1 MSSWFPEVATITPE
15 RSLILELIR
24 VCKSAI
30 AQNRARIS
38 VLQSLASQG
47 RSAVANQI
55 ADAVQNATPPA
66 REDLDV
72 LFRSVESDLVSGRE
86 YQHNL
91 RSLLS
96 KL

>member
-30 AQNRARIS
+30 AQNRVRIS

>member
-24 VCKSAI
+24 VCKGAM

-47 RSAVANQI
+47 QSAVANQI
-55 ADAVQNATPPA
+55 ADAVQNETPPA
-66 REDLDV
+66 REDLDI
-72 LFRSVESDLVSGRE
+72 
-86 YQHNL
+86 
-91 RSLLS
+91 LLGE
-96 KL
+96 